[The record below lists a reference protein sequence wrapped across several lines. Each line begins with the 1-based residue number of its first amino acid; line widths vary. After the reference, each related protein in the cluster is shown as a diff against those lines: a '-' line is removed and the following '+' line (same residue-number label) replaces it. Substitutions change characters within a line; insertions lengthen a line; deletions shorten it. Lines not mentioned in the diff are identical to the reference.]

1 MVRTFLTKTF
11 STLTEAFQNCLK
23 RFPITVCFA
32 IALTGYLIYW
42 VTIEKEERLF
52 FIIAYYL
59 SIGTLLSLTLHLWC
73 EEIKKNVCA
82 NHYPSRRPRFINR
95 RFRISVLPFARRVAY
110 RNHDC
115 PRSRHIRLR
124 DFDILPVVYERKKR
138 HSQLELHPVEPH
150 ILRNSLCDRQHHER
164 RNQLAGLFSPS
175 TIRLEHRLEMVY
187 LHYRGM

>member
-73 EEIKKNVCA
+73 EEIKK
-82 NHYPSRRPRFINR
+82 PSA
-95 RFRISVLPFARRVAY
+95 RIITQAVAHVLLIADSVFLYYLSPEE
-110 RNHDC
+110 
-115 PRSRHIRLR
+115 SLTE
-124 DFDILPVVYERKKR
+124 VVYEGKKR

-164 RNQLAGLFSPS
+164 RSQLAGLFSPS